1 VASVSNEFGCNS
13 NNIPLMKAFFGGG
26 GDQSESSALMLG
38 DAGRRLRLEPR
49 TRMSEDSEGSGLDAG
64 VDSTATEISILGLGS
79 VAGNDINT
87 YPFLCPLT
95 SRNEA

>member
-1 VASVSNEFGCNS
+1 MASVSNEFGCNS
-13 NNIPLMKAFFGGG
+13 NNILMKAFFGGG

-64 VDSTATEISILGLGS
+64 VSSTATDVLGLRS
-79 VAGNDINT
+79 VTGNNINDV
-87 YPFLCPLT
+87 LT
-95 SRNEA
+95 LSFAL

>member
-1 VASVSNEFGCNS
+1 VERRIVEVDVSAFIPVSSRIVVAISAGSTEA
-13 NNIPLMKAFFGGG
+13 LMKAFFGGG

-64 VDSTATEISILGLGS
+64 VDSTAFPL
-79 VAGNDINT
+79 
-87 YPFLCPLT
+87 PFDF
-95 SRNEA
+95 EE